1 MSVPSSFANS
11 FLSPVV
17 NRGVRK
23 PFGEITNT
31 PPSHS
36 KRNPLHAPS
45 SSNQTPAKPEVSS
58 TPTDDKALTPMANLK
73 LLIRVAS
80 EQASQQKP
88 SRREL
93 FKEENEE
100 NMDENRRHVD
110 DHDYSHDSGRFSLS
124 QAPSSASSTSSSVTG
139 KVSRKDKSLGL
150 LCDRFI
156 SRFPVEVGAGEKC
169 EIQLDDL
176 AKQMGTERRRIY
188 DIVNVLES
196 IQMMTKVGK
205 NLYQWHGIHHQRM
218 TLAWLRQLAEKLN
231 MAQRYKEV
239 KDLES
244 NEQLTHMMHYSPRNE
259 RDLKRSPLNYS
270 PANSSFSSISSASSM
285 SPSPSPV
292 ERKTSLGVACQ
303 KFLMLFLIAPEPQTK
318 INLDFAAKVIH
329 GVGLPD
335 AIMKTRIRRLYDI
348 ANILQSLKLIQKI
361 QVVDSQGGKKP
372 AFQYIGPFIEGIEV
386 TKDVLKTLPA
396 TRQRHS
402 LLTFGKNLLNIP
414 DDPQEASKMA
424 NKKRL
429 VPEDGFST
437 FNGISISHGHTLKMP
452 RTQSVDFKFAV
463 PRSNPPVSPLAHP
476 LKRSSSLLDLSDVC
490 EVERS
495 RIQDANLINYQQPYY
510 QRSPINLSKPKPKI
524 SPLNRSG
531 NSLLK
536 RALTS
541 PAQLTAF
548 HTSQPLA
555 NRPSPIQVLK
565 FPNDQAP
572 SVINGPNNQH
582 LVKLNRV
589 SSERVATVLG
599 LERGNPFISKPNGE
613 GAM

>member
-1 MSVPSSFANS
+1 MATNLDEIDDEETDDEEEEEEEEEARRASQKRPRSYRVTNREFESEDLLQRQEAFPLVLNKLVIKVLLKMSVPPNFANS

-31 PPSHS
+31 PPSQS
-36 KRNPLHAPS
+36 KRNARPGTSLE
-45 SSNQTPAKPEVSS
+45 QTPVKPEVSS
-58 TPTDDKALTPMANLK
+58 TPNGALDDKTLTPMANLK

-80 EQASQQKP
+80 EQAVQQKP

-100 NMDENRRHVD
+100 NMDENRSHALME

-124 QAPSSASSTSSSVTG
+124 QAPSSASSNCSSVVG

-156 SRFPVEVGAGEKC
+156 SRFPVEVQGDEKC

-196 IQMMTKVGK
+196 IQMMTKIGK
-205 NLYQWHGIHHQRM
+205 NLYQWHGVHHQCM
-218 TLAWLRQLAEKLN
+218 TLAWLKQLAEKLN
-231 MAQRYKEV
+231 MGQRYREV
-239 KDLES
+239 KELES
-244 NEQLTHMMHYSPRNE
+244 NENAPFVHFSPRNE
-259 RDLKRSPLNYS
+259 RDLKRSPLSYS

-285 SPSPSPV
+285 SPSPSPI

-303 KFLMLFLIAPEPQTK
+303 KFLMLFLIAHEPQTK

-329 GVGLPD
+329 GVGLPE

-372 AFQYIGPFIEGIEV
+372 AFQYIGPLIEGIEV
-386 TKDVLKTLPA
+386 TKDILRTLPV

-414 DDPQEASKMA
+414 DDPQEASKMTT
-424 NKKRL
+424 KTSGPGRWL
-429 VPEDGFST
+429 QY
-437 FNGISISHGHTLKMP
+437 L
-452 RTQSVDFKFAV
+452 
-463 PRSNPPVSPLAHP
+463 
-476 LKRSSSLLDLSDVC
+476 
-490 EVERS
+490 
-495 RIQDANLINYQQPYY
+495 
-510 QRSPINLSKPKPKI
+510 QRNLS
-524 SPLNRSG
+524 G
-531 NSLLK
+531 
-536 RALTS
+536 
-541 PAQLTAF
+541 AQAGIEN
-548 HTSQPLA
+548 A
-555 NRPSPIQVLK
+555 
-565 FPNDQAP
+565 
-572 SVINGPNNQH
+572 
-582 LVKLNRV
+582 
-589 SSERVATVLG
+589 
-599 LERGNPFISKPNGE
+599 
-613 GAM
+613 